1 MISLTTILIFTFI
14 QNGDTDITTTDHKQ
28 VIIDAINTRNRSV
41 YQKAIDEGADLSF
54 AIDRGPNQGR
64 TPLEVLIEDFDLPYA
79 QKLIQN
85 GFDLKKVNNNH
96 IDTITDILGTNKIT
110 ELEVINEIIKTLIN
124 QVKDELENPDSY
136 GFSLLMNAI
145 YVNNNEIS
153 LLIIENIQNVDRVY
167 LDETALTFSCQ
178 LGYVDISVIKALIE
192 KGANVNFQGENGNTC
207 LMYALMNDDEELVK
221 YLLTETNVNINLK
234 NNDGQTALHI
244 ASEYL
249 SNKTIGYLLN
259 HEDID
264 LNVTDNNGDTP
275 YTIACD
281 IEGIGLTDTDEN
293 GNTCF
298 FSAIINE
305 NNNTVQLLLT
315 LKDLDINYQ
324 NNDQKTALHL
334 AIEHKNIDALDYL
347 FTRANINVNLKDNNG
362 YTPLE
367 LAEYLVSEYP
377 DDIDYANI
385 LDKLNDLIRS

>member
-1 MISLTTILIFTFI
+1 MNSKTLKLLLYISVILVISLTTILIFTFI
-14 QNGDTDITTTDHKQ
+14 QNGDTDLTTTDHKQ

-41 YQKAIDEGADLSF
+41 YQKAIDEGADLRF

-64 TPLEVLIEDFDLPYA
+64 TPLEVLIEDFDLSYA

-136 GFSLLMNAI
+136 GFSLLMNAT

-192 KGANVNFQGENGNTC
+192 QGANVNFQGENGNTC

-221 YLLTETNVNINLK
+221 YLLTKTNVNINLK

-259 HEDID
+259 HKDID

-275 YTIACD
+275 YT
-281 IEGIGLTDTDEN
+281 
-293 GNTCF
+293 
-298 FSAIINE
+298 
-305 NNNTVQLLLT
+305 
-315 LKDLDINYQ
+315 
-324 NNDQKTALHL
+324 
-334 AIEHKNIDALDYL
+334 
-347 FTRANINVNLKDNNG
+347 
-362 YTPLE
+362 
-367 LAEYLVSEYP
+367 
-377 DDIDYANI
+377 
-385 LDKLNDLIRS
+385 